1 METFTKIILGFVLG
15 YIVVYTIEKLKAIA
29 LIQYAA
35 ACEMEEDGVVSM
47 FAVDDDLEFIYE
59 EDED

>member
-1 METFTKIILGFVLG
+1 MDTFTKIILGFVLG
-15 YIVVYTIEKLKAIA
+15 YVVVHTVEKLKAIA
-29 LIQYAA
+29 LIQYASA
-35 ACEMEEDGVVSM
+35 VSEEEDGSVTI